1 MQTPEQII
9 KNLTTFV
16 EKWKGKF
23 GEMPQ
28 DVAPIG
34 GETKGY
40 TTKDGQ
46 TLNIDKYEVGGMV
59 TLSDGTPCP
68 MGEVYLADGSTLYV
82 DESGMITKIEP
93 VAVETAEPISED
105 MGNKLAEMKA
115 KMEEMLAQFNEALSP
130 IKETFSNQE
139 NEIKTLTGKLEK
151 QESIISEMFGVLSSF
166 SVQKPIEQPKV
177 SLKAE
182 RADRIA
188 ELIKRKQPIN

>member
-9 KNLTTFV
+9 KNLTSFV
-16 EKWKGKF
+16 EKWKGKY

-28 DVAPIG
+28 DNPPIG

-82 DESGMITKIEP
+82 DEAGMITKIEP
-93 VAVETAEPISED
+93 VAVETAESVSED
-105 MGNKLAEMKA
+105 MGKKLAEMKA

-139 NEIKTLTGKLEK
+139 NEIKTLNEKLEK

-166 SVQKPIEQPKV
+166 SVQKPIEQPKQNFKTEKEDKIQKLIQ
-177 SLKAE
+177 SQLK
-182 RADRIA
+182 
-188 ELIKRKQPIN
+188 K